1 MSIAQAQ
8 KQRELDGRLSEVEA
22 SVIELQKSVN
32 ALLVSAQELAAR
44 LEAIENRPR
53 PGRPPK
59 DSP

>member
-8 KQRELDGRLSEVEA
+8 KQRELEQRLIGLENKMA
-22 SVIELQKSVN
+22 ELKDE
-32 ALLVSAQELAAR
+32 LPLVLMLVKDLCNR
-44 LEAIENRPR
+44 VEAIENRPR

>member
-22 SVIELQKSVN
+22 AVIELQKSVA
-32 ALLVSAQELAAR
+32 ALLVSVQELAAR

>member
-8 KQRELDGRLSEVEA
+8 KQRELEQRLNELAEVVSSLA
-22 SVIELQKSVN
+22 LSLIELTERV
-32 ALLVSAQELAAR
+32 
-44 LEAIENRPR
+44 EAIENRPR

>member
-8 KQRELDGRLSEVEA
+8 KQREMDQRLTELSDSLA
-22 SVIELQKSVN
+22 SL
-32 ALLVSAQELAAR
+32 ALLVKELTER
-44 LEAIENRPR
+44 VEAIENKPR

>member
-8 KQRELDGRLSEVEA
+8 KQREMDSRLSEVEA
-22 SVIELQKSVN
+22 AVIDIHKSVK
-32 ALLVSAQELAAR
+32 ALMVSAQELSAR
-44 LEAIENRPR
+44 LEAIENKPR